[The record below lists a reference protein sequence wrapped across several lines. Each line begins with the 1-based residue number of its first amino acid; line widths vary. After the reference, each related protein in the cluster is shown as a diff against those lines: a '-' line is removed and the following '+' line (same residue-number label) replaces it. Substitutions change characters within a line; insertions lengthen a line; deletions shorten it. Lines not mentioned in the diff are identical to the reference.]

1 MNRKTEDM
9 DDVLVKYLLGE
20 ATPDEG
26 ALVQEWIT
34 QDGKNQRYFENFK
47 LIWDESK
54 KLAATSTVD
63 EDAAWQRFATRI
75 QADEQEVPPV
85 VVPAPRKTI
94 ALNSFGWLKAAAMLV
109 MLIGCGAVYYFTVGP
124 GSMVTEVAGDHTLV
138 ATLPDGSTVTLNR
151 NASITYPARFKGE
164 TRNVTLKGEGFF
176 NVTPDKT
183 KPFIITADNSS
194 IKVVGTSFNVK
205 SNSERTEVIV
215 ETGVVEVSKR
225 QYGVRVMPHEKA
237 LVLASRDTPVKQN
250 NEDEL
255 YNYYRTKKFVCNDIT
270 LKRLT
275 EILNEAYDAHLVI
288 EDAKLADTKINTT
301 FDEGP
306 LDEILNV
313 IKDTYNVNVVRNGS
327 VIIIK

>member
-20 ATPDEG
+20 ATPEEG
-26 ALVQEWIT
+26 ALVQQWIA
-34 QDGKNQRYFENFK
+34 QDEENKRYFDNFK

-54 KLAATSTVD
+54 KLAAESTVNEND
-63 EDAAWQRFATRI
+63 AWQRFTARI
-75 QADEQEVPPV
+75 QAEEQEAPQ
-85 VVPAPRKTI
+85 VVPATVRKTI
-94 ALNSFGWLKAAAMLV
+94 ALNSYSWMKAAAILV
-109 MLIGCGAVYYFTVGP
+109 MLIGCGAVYYFTAGP
-124 GSMVTEVAGDHTLV
+124 GRMVTEVAGDHTLV
-138 ATLPDGSTVTLNR
+138 ATLPDGTTVTLNR
-151 NASITYPARFKGE
+151 NASLTYPARFKGE

-225 QYGVRVMPHEKA
+225 QFGVRVMPHEKA